1 MGACLGSGGGGT
13 VPIPITELCG
23 ATGSVRGGVM
33 LLFNMSTGIDAVSIL
48 LIGATVISTSSS
60 WFTAADEENG
70 VSGAQIDLLIDR
82 RDGVISMCEMKHS
95 INEFEIDKK
104 YDMNLRNK
112 IGAFIKTTNC
122 KKTIQVVMI
131 TTYGVKDNMY
141 SGIVNSQVVLD
152 DLFYQ

>member
-60 WFTAADEENG
+60 WFTAAPEN
-70 VSGAQIDLLIDR
+70 VRKVLPQPREADNHMLSFNSSKSRLT
-82 RDGVISMCEMKHS
+82 
-95 INEFEIDKK
+95 EI
-104 YDMNLRNK
+104 
-112 IGAFIKTTNC
+112 C
-122 KKTIQVVMI
+122 
-131 TTYGVKDNMY
+131 
-141 SGIVNSQVVLD
+141 
-152 DLFYQ
+152 